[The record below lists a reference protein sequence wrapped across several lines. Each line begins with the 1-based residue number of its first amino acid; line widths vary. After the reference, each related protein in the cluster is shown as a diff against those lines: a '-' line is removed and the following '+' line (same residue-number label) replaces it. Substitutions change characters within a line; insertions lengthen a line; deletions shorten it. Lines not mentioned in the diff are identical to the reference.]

1 MKLLIS
7 FCIVTLFAFETLAAQ
22 QAGSRPRPR
31 FLLLAKQPILFAAE
45 AEPVPAK

>member
-22 QAGSRPRPR
+22 QAGSPT
-31 FLLLAKQPILFAAE
+31 AAQI
-45 AEPVPAK
+45 PASGETTHIVCR